1 MSPIHKIFGAKPEN
15 SKSKKSCE
23 VNYIIRLLLSHLAP
37 SSPTKKILQVLPSA
51 KSPKQVYVPV
61 FSKGIETMKCWKTHK
76 LLLDKDDLP
85 VIYLCISQTLLI
97 LFTMICH
104 LQNLDHT
111 VSQRMCLLILVFT
124 VSLLFRARFINAKG
138 Q

>member
-1 MSPIHKIFGAKPEN
+1 MI
-15 SKSKKSCE
+15 
-23 VNYIIRLLLSHLAP
+23 
-37 SSPTKKILQVLPSA
+37 
-51 KSPKQVYVPV
+51 
-61 FSKGIETMKCWKTHK
+61 
-76 LLLDKDDLP
+76 LP

-124 VSLLFRARFINAKG
+124 VSLLFRARFIDAKG
-138 Q
+138 HRLMLPGTRDAYFLLLAMNAEGNVIQSE

>member
-61 FSKGIETMKCWKTHK
+61 FSKGIETMKCLKTHK
-76 LLLDKDDLP
+76 VLLDKHDSACDL
-85 VIYLCISQTLLI
+85 
-97 LFTMICH
+97 FMH
-104 LQNLDHT
+104 LSNTFDTIHHDLSLAKPRSYGFSKD
-111 VSQRMCLLILVFT
+111 VF
-124 VSLLFRARFINAKG
+124 VNIGIHGVPAIQS
-138 Q
+138 